1 MSVTQKDEIVSNPT
15 PQRRALDAPPTK
27 LTPMTAGLLD
37 QAIEGSRQSDRL
49 RMILPLHKSADATL
63 HRMFNAMQPGTYIA
77 PHRHFC
83 PPKAES
89 ILVLRGAMSFITFD
103 DSGQVEQMIDVTAGS
118 DVFGVDIEPG
128 IFHTFL
134 ILQPDTV
141 MYEVK
146 PGPYSPIDDK
156 DFATWAPREGDA
168 AVAGYLA
175 MLQQKRLSMK
185 ANSNDNTSFR

>member
-1 MSVTQKDEIVSNPT
+1 MTQKDEIVSNHS

-27 LTPMTAGLLD
+27 LTPMTSRLLD
-37 QAIEGSRQSDRL
+37 QAVEGARQSPRL

-89 ILVLRGAMSFITFD
+89 ILVLRGAMCFITFD
-103 DSGQVEQMIDVTAGS
+103 DSGLVQQMIDVTVGS

-146 PGPYSPIDDK
+146 PGPYAPIDDK

-185 ANSNDNTSFR
+185 ANSNETASFR